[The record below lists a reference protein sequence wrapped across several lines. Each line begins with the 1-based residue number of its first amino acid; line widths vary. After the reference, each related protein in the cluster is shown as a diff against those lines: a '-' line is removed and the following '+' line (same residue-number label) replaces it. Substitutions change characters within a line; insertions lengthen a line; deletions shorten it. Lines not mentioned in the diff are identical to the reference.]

1 MTDTL
6 KLILAAQSGDMS
18 ACEDLIKQNSALV
31 WSIVHRFPAHC
42 AEQEDLY
49 QLGCLGLL
57 KAVQGFDTSLGHQFS
72 TYAVPKISGEIRR
85 FLRDDGMVKVS
96 RALKTQ
102 GYRLNRI
109 RDALSQVLGREPT
122 LSELAKES
130 GLSIE
135 EIAEIHCAVMAP
147 DSLNRETTE
156 DGSSLEALLG
166 DSGIE
171 ERILEHVSLFDAIR
185 TLPKREQT
193 ILFLRFFKG
202 LTQDKTAKRIG
213 ISQVQVS
220 RIERT
225 AIKKLRNLL

>member
-1 MTDTL
+1 MTDTIE
-6 KLILAAQSGDMS
+6 LIRAAQSGDR
-18 ACEDLIKQNSALV
+18 AAYENIIKQNSALV
-31 WSIVHRFPAHC
+31 WSIVHRFPPHC
-42 AEQEDLY
+42 AEPEDLY

-57 KAVQGFDTSLGHQFS
+57 KAVDGFDVSLGHQFS

-96 RALKTQ
+96 RALKAQ
-102 GYRLNRI
+102 GYRINRI

-135 EIAEIHCAVMAP
+135 EIAEIHCASARP

-156 DGSSLEALLG
+156 DGSSLESLLG
-166 DSGIE
+166 DNGIE
-171 ERILEHVSLFDAIR
+171 ERILERVSLFDAMR

-193 ILFLRFFKG
+193 ILFLRFFKSY
-202 LTQDKTAKRIG
+202 TQEKTAKRIG
-213 ISQVQVS
+213 LSQVQVS
-220 RIERT
+220 RLERN
-225 AIKKLRNLL
+225 AIKKLRDLL